1 MRVVFLGNAPWSVP
15 ALEAL
20 VASSHEVVGVVT
32 ATPRPTGRGR
42 AVRPNAV
49 GSAARDLGLPLVETD
64 GDLVPVL
71 EPLRPDALVVV
82 AYGRLLPQAA
92 LDLPAVAPV
101 NLHFSL
107 LPALRGASPVQSAIL
122 AGAERTGV
130 STIRIVAALDAGPVY
145 ARRETAIA
153 PDEDAGTLGARL
165 AVLGADL
172 LVETLDT
179 LASGAARATPQDEAL
194 ATSCGRL
201 GPADRPL
208 RWERDDASAL
218 ARRVR
223 ALAPEPGASARFAEA
238 SLVVLRARPESAP
251 TDAAPGTVL
260 DVGVEGVLVAA
271 RTGALRLLEV
281 VPAGRR
287 RMSAPDFARG
297 ARIAVGDRFA

>member
-1 MRVVFLGNAPWSVP
+1 MRVVFLGNAQWSVP

-20 VASSHEVVGVVT
+20 VASSHEVVGVVS

-42 AVRPNAV
+42 LLLPNAV
-49 GSAARDLGLPLVETD
+49 GRAARDLGLPLVETD

-71 EPLRPDALVVV
+71 EPFRPDVLAVV
-82 AYGRLLPQAA
+82 AYGRLLPQAV
-92 LDLPAVAPV
+92 LDLPVVAPV

-145 ARRETAIA
+145 ASRETAIDA
-153 PDEDAGTLGARL
+153 EEDAGTLGARL
-165 AVLGADL
+165 ADLGAAL
-172 LVETLDT
+172 LVETLDS
-179 LASGAARATPQDEAL
+179 LASGDARATPQDEAA

-201 GPADRPL
+201 GPEDRPL
-208 RWERDDASAL
+208 RWEREDAAAL

-223 ALAPEPGASARFAEA
+223 ALAPEPGASAR
-238 SLVVLRARPESAP
+238 LGDVPLLVLRARAEPTPAEAES
-251 TDAAPGTVL
+251 GTVL
-260 DVGVEGVLVAA
+260 DVGAGGVLVAA
-271 RTGALRLLEV
+271 RAGALRLLEV

-287 RMSAPDFARG
+287 RMSAAEFARG
-297 ARIAVGDRFA
+297 ARVAVGDRFA